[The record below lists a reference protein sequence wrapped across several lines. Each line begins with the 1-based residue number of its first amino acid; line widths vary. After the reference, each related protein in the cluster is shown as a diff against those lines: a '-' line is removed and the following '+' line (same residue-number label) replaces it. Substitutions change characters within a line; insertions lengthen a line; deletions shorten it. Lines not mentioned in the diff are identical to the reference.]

1 MDPRLYDAT
10 AIASGLL
17 PGAGLMDVI
26 GQAPA
31 IGGGM
36 GPNLWQNLRN
46 KQYVDA
52 MLQMAGAAGDAL
64 MIIPPVGMTVKAA
77 TTAGKTARAGS
88 KTADALTA
96 AKKAA
101 AAPTTTARQGASMSK
116 QRVGTTGKY
125 VGAPTS
131 IDSPQKLA
139 AMRQNYMQQVEAGI
153 PGRDWYQD
161 SSKWIQSVTNP
172 GGETA
177 LARTLGVSS
186 QGTGVDTNLGFA
198 VKGVNQFAAG
208 LPVQTGRFPGDQSPL
223 IEGSLQ
229 GSTAFL
235 GPKRQPFA
243 SNLAVEWDPK
253 LAQHPVHDIWQGRA
267 FGYTTP
273 SGKPWDAGFSPQ
285 QHAFMDQQ
293 TQAINKTLNTKQV
306 GGFSDWDPLR
316 TQAAAWTGAKI
327 KAGDLMPSDAAMH
340 YGDFSP
346 KYQASATYEQTPGVG
361 TGHLEGLANMPFDQ
375 RAQYSSA
382 APWTDVRGRDTIYG
396 DAGMLVEPTRTSVG
410 AYTPA
415 GTGLLEINPAEVAR
429 PLVQTSG
436 GNVIPSDA
444 GLLNVGESAR
454 AYMDVQNAGAWH
466 KVIPNTQTAVG
477 DRNSLSIP
485 MSGSPSEDQMR
496 KISELATANGM
507 FAVDTGKGISLIN
520 DQYSTIGAGRT
531 GTSLGKE
538 LQGDLGEKLQK
549 VVGSRGE
556 RVKIEGG
563 YQDYESLWRAGQ
575 GSSKATQKFIDDM
588 ASNPKFAE
596 SIEPALRQK
605 AAANLKRDADF
616 SAQTGTKV
624 RQDVQEARKIFSEKG
639 LAGLKK
645 ALKGGAVLPAAAAVV
660 LAPEMMESDGQEPQA
675 DSLMGML

>member
-1 MDPRLYDAT
+1 
-10 AIASGLL
+10 
-17 PGAGLMDVI
+17 
-26 GQAPA
+26 
-31 IGGGM
+31 
-36 GPNLWQNLRN
+36 
-46 KQYVDA
+46 
-52 MLQMAGAAGDAL
+52 
-64 MIIPPVGMTVKAA
+64 
-77 TTAGKTARAGS
+77 
-88 KTADALTA
+88 
-96 AKKAA
+96 
-101 AAPTTTARQGASMSK
+101 
-116 QRVGTTGKY
+116 
-125 VGAPTS
+125 
-131 IDSPQKLA
+131 
-139 AMRQNYMQQVEAGI
+139 
-153 PGRDWYQD
+153 
-161 SSKWIQSVTNP
+161 
-172 GGETA
+172 
-177 LARTLGVSS
+177 
-186 QGTGVDTNLGFA
+186 
-198 VKGVNQFAAG
+198 
-208 LPVQTGRFPGDQSPL
+208 
-223 IEGSLQ
+223 
-229 GSTAFL
+229 
-235 GPKRQPFA
+235 
-243 SNLAVEWDPK
+243 
-253 LAQHPVHDIWQGRA
+253 
-267 FGYTTP
+267 
-273 SGKPWDAGFSPQ
+273 
-285 QHAFMDQQ
+285 
-293 TQAINKTLNTKQV
+293 
-306 GGFSDWDPLR
+306 
-316 TQAAAWTGAKI
+316 
-327 KAGDLMPSDAAMH
+327 
-340 YGDFSP
+340 
-346 KYQASATYEQTPGVG
+346 
-361 TGHLEGLANMPFDQ
+361 
-375 RAQYSSA
+375 
-382 APWTDVRGRDTIYG
+382 
-396 DAGMLVEPTRTSVG
+396 MLVEPTRTSVG

-520 DQYSTIGAGRT
+520 DQYSTIGAART

-549 VVGSRGE
+549 VVGSKGE